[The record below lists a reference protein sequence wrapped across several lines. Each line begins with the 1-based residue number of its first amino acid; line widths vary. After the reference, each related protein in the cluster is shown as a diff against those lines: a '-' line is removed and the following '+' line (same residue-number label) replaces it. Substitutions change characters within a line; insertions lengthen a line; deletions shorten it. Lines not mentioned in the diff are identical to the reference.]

1 MIDQA
6 FIPRIL
12 VVDDIPANIVAMK
25 KLLKDS
31 GAEIVEATN
40 GNDALALSIKHEF
53 ALILLDV
60 QMPEMSGYEVAEY
73 LRGAEKTKHTP
84 IIFVTANMLDE
95 MNVLKGYDVGAVD
108 YIAKPIN
115 KEVLHG
121 KVNVFLDLYNQNQ
134 ELRDLRVAADHSS
147 RMKSEFLATMS
158 HEIRTPLNA
167 IIGMTELLL
176 DHDTTAEQNRKLNTV
191 LYSSETLLQLINDIL
206 DFSKIESDEMSLESI
221 SFDLHAL
228 AKEVTDVL
236 AIKAYDKRIEFILQF
251 GEGLP
256 RHVFGDPVRIKQII
270 YNIAGNAIKF
280 TEKGHVGIDVDA
292 RRGDGDEL
300 LLTIQIEDT
309 GIGIPKEKHE
319 GVFERFTQAD
329 GSTTRKYGGTG
340 LGLAICRRLVDM
352 MNGTIA
358 LQSEPG
364 KGSKFVVAFPMQEDT
379 VKNTATLAPADLLE
393 GLKLLVVDDSPAI
406 RTYLCKL
413 LSAVGVDV
421 HAVGT
426 ASQAMD
432 ELHNGI
438 QGDRPFHIVL
448 VDFMM
453 PDVDGLDFGK
463 MVKNSQTVRDTLL
476 VMLTAYPRK
485 GLDQELKESGFSG
498 FAAKPLGAEQL
509 LKLLIRVREEY
520 KKGGKAEIV
529 TQNLI
534 EAEDL
539 HIMPERNSAE
549 FQGIKTLLVE
559 DNRVNRAMA
568 EQMLQDLG
576 CEVAIAE
583 DGAMAVERI
592 QGQTFD
598 LVFMDCQ
605 MPNLDGYEATRI
617 IKEDMEKGS
626 VGLCPIIAFTAN
638 ALKGDREKCFA
649 AGMNDYMTKPVRQDE
664 IKQMLAKWLQ

>member
-1 MIDQA
+1 MTPQNS
-6 FIPRIL
+6 PPKIL

-25 KLLKDS
+25 KLLKEA

-40 GNDALALSIKHEF
+40 GNDALALSIKYEF

-60 QMPEMSGYEVAEY
+60 QMPGISGYEVAE
-73 LRGAEKTKHTP
+73 LMRGAEETKHTP

-108 YIAKPIN
+108 YITKPIN
-115 KEVLHG
+115 KEILHG

-134 ELRDLRVAADHSS
+134 ELRELRIAADHASQ
-147 RMKSEFLATMS
+147 MKSEFLATMS

-176 DHDTTAEQNRKLNTV
+176 DHDTTAEQNRKLNTI

-206 DFSKIESDEMSLESI
+206 DFSKIESDEMSLESV

-251 GEGLP
+251 GEGVP
-256 RHVFGDPVRIKQII
+256 HHVFGDPVRVKQVI

-280 TEKGHVGIDVDA
+280 TEKGHVGINVDA
-292 RRGDGDEL
+292 NRGDGGEL
-300 LLTIQIEDT
+300 SLTIQIEDT
-309 GIGIPKEKHE
+309 GIGIPKDKHD
-319 GVFERFTQAD
+319 GIFERFRQAD
-329 GSTTRKYGGTG
+329 GSTTRQYGGTG
-340 LGLAICRRLVDM
+340 LGLAICRRLVSM
-352 MNGTIA
+352 MSGEIA

-364 KGSKFVVAFPMQEDT
+364 KGSEFIVTLPLQEDT
-379 VKNTATLAPADLLE
+379 IKNTASLAPADLLE

-413 LSAVGVDV
+413 LGAVGVDV
-421 HAVGT
+421 QAVGT

-432 ELHNGI
+432 ALHDSVRDG
-438 QGDRPFHIVL
+438 RPFHIVL

-463 MVKNSQTVRDTLL
+463 MVKNSRAVSDTLL

-485 GLDQELKESGFSG
+485 GLERELKENGFSG
-498 FAAKPLGAEQL
+498 FAAKPLGVEQL
-509 LKLLIRVREEY
+509 LKLLVRVREEY
-520 KKGGKAEIV
+520 KKGSKAEIV

-539 HIMPERNSAE
+539 HKMPERNSAE
-549 FQGIKTLLVE
+549 FQGVKALLVE

-583 DGAMAVERI
+583 DGAKAVEEI
-592 QGQTFD
+592 QGKVFD

-605 MPNLDGYEATRI
+605 MPNMDGYEATRI
-617 IKEDMEKGS
+617 IKEHMEKGVVS
-626 VGLCPIIAFTAN
+626 LCPIIAFTAN

-649 AGMNDYMTKPVRQDE
+649 AGMNDYMTKPVRQEE
-664 IKQMLAKWLQ
+664 IKQMLAKWLH